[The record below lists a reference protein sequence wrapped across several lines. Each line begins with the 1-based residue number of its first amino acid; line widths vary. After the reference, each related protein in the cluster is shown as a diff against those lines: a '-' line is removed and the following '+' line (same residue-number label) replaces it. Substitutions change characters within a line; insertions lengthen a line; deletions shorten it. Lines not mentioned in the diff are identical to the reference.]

1 MQSPCAQSI
10 TAPSPRSPA
19 IPLPPSPAPSP
30 ASTISRLMP
39 FIRLSVSRDCHCL
52 DSELELESEPELAS
66 ELGRLESELEVG
78 EEFEASC
85 VVWEGG
91 SVGLG
96 VRACDASVGANGDS
110 EVNCS
115 GRHVILG
122 GGGMVFRWG
131 WVVGV

>member
-10 TAPSPRSPA
+10 TAPSPHLGRH
-19 IPLPPSPAPSP
+19 PSPTISCTL

-39 FIRLSVSRDCHCL
+39 FIRLSVSRDCHWL
-52 DSELELESEPELAS
+52 DSELELESSGLELAS